1 MTLSDRTA
9 AGPPQPTLSDRPTLS
24 DLNDADPPRRKPL
37 TFHDVVDQ
45 ARNDRQRSY
54 IQIEREAAH
63 AVVTLDDPDKLNP
76 LSAELTVQLHDE
88 LVALAADP
96 SIRAIVL
103 TGRDPAFSA
112 GGDLRL
118 MVDVAQRQLSE
129 PGGGATEIWRWI
141 RHQFGGIARLI
152 TRTDKAFIAAVNG
165 PAAGVGL
172 AFALACDVLLLS
184 EKAQI
189 VPAFGKIGLVPE
201 VGNSWLLTRRLGYQR
216 TFGLFASGRHLS
228 GSEAFEMGLGN
239 EVVAHEQLLPTA
251 IRWCERIEQLPEHV
265 LEMSKP
271 LLRNCADLSWEQAI
285 AMEEFAEPMCFT
297 TERHKEGVSH
307 LLDRGA

>member
-1 MTLSDRTA
+1 MTLTYE
-9 AGPPQPTLSDRPTLS
+9 
-24 DLNDADPPRRKPL
+24 
-37 TFHDVVDQ
+37 DVVTQ
-45 ARNDRQRSY
+45 ARTGRRL
-54 IQIEREAAH
+54 IEVKRDGAH
-63 AVVTLDDPDKLNP
+63 AIVTLDDPDKLNP

-88 LVALAADP
+88 LSLLAAD
-96 SIRAIVL
+96 SNLRAIVL

-118 MVDVAQRQLSE
+118 MVNVAQRQLSE
-129 PGGGATEIWRWI
+129 AGGGATEIWRWI
-141 RHQFGGIARLI
+141 RGQFGAIARLI

-184 EKAQI
+184 EQAKI
-189 VPAFGKIGLVPE
+189 VPAFGRIGLVPE

-228 GSEAFEMGLGN
+228 GAEAFELGLGN
-239 EVVAHEQLLPTA
+239 ELVAHERLLATA
-251 IRWCERIEQLPEHV
+251 HEWCERIEQLPRHV

-297 TERHKEGVSH
+297 TQAHRDGVAQ
-307 LLDRGA
+307 LLGA